1 MRSRPAD
8 ISLINRRHYLPR
20 LLLTLSPMQ
29 YDKNCPNDLQ
39 MLTGSHHINVC
50 IVAYPY
56 FTQR

>member
-8 ISLINRRHYLPR
+8 ISLINRRLPR
-20 LLLTLSPMQ
+20 LLLTLSSMQ